1 MEVWDLY
8 NERRERTGQSHIR
21 GDAIPEGLYHLV
33 VHV

>member
-8 NERRERTGQSHIR
+8 NLNREIIGEHIW
-21 GDAIPEGLYHLV
+21 GTEVPEDGFHLV